1 MKTKGNGMSKTTINR
16 RNEITKLILSEST
29 VRVKQLS
36 NMFQVSME
44 TIRKD
49 LDYLDSTGVLQ
60 KTHGGA
66 SLINDYYQLP
76 VDVKLQENV
85 NAKRFIAR
93 RTLDLI
99 DDNSVVFLDAG
110 STTIQLAKLLK
121 IKHGLTIVTN
131 SLIVADIALQSNQN
145 VICTGGVAQKR
156 GKCLV
161 GGYAVSLID
170 TIHID
175 TIVTGS
181 DGFKGMNGP
190 TTFSLEEVEI
200 RKHALGNADR
210 KILICDASKFSKTS
224 TYQFA
229 KFEDY
234 DYIITNESEQIDENI
249 LKRCKHAIIVKGE

>member
-1 MKTKGNGMSKTTINR
+1 MSKTTNNR
-16 RNEITKLILSEST
+16 RNEITKLILSESE

-36 NMFQVSME
+36 QMFEVSME

-49 LDYLDSTGVLQ
+49 LDFLDASGMVR

-66 SLINDYYQLP
+66 SIVNDYYQLP

-85 NAKRFIAR
+85 IAKRFIAR
-93 RTLDLI
+93 RALDLI
-99 DDNSVVFLDAG
+99 EDNSVIFLDAG

-121 IKHGLTIVTN
+121 IKHGLTVVTN
-131 SLIVADIALQSNQN
+131 SLVVADIALESNQH

-161 GGYAVSLID
+161 GCYATSVLD
-170 TIHID
+170 TIHMD

-181 DGFKGMNGP
+181 DGFKGMDGP

-200 RKHALGNADR
+200 RKHALRNADR

-229 KFEDY
+229 KFEEY
-234 DYIITNESEQIDENI
+234 DYIITNESEQLDQSI
-249 LKRCKHAIIVKGE
+249 LNRFQQAIIVRGD

>member
-1 MKTKGNGMSKTTINR
+1 MSKTTNAR
-16 RNEITKLILSEST
+16 RDEISKMVLSEAE
-29 VRVKQLS
+29 VKVKELS
-36 NMFQVSME
+36 KTFRVSME

-49 LDYLDSTGVLQ
+49 LNYLDEIGMVV

-66 SLINDYYQLP
+66 KVINDYYQLP
-76 VDVKLQENV
+76 VDVKLQEHV
-85 NAKRFIAR
+85 SAKRFIAR
-93 RTLDLI
+93 RALDLI

-131 SLIVADIALQSNQN
+131 SLVVADIALESNQN

-161 GGYAVSLID
+161 GYYAISVLDS
-170 TIHID
+170 IHID
-175 TIVTGS
+175 TLITGT
-181 DGFKGMNGP
+181 DGFMGMDGP

-200 RKHALGNADR
+200 RRHALKNADR
-210 KILICDASKFSKTS
+210 KVLICDASKFSRTS

-229 KFEDY
+229 KFEEY
-234 DYIITNESEQIDENI
+234 DYFITNESEQVDKNV
-249 LKRCKHAIIVKGE
+249 LNRVKHAIMVKGA